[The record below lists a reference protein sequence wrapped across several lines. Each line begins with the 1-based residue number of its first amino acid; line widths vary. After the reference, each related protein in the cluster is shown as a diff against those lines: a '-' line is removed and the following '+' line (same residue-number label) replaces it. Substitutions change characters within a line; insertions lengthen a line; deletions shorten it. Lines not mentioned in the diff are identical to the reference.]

1 MKTKLRMERNKEGVD
16 NKTDKAGRLVKL
28 DLAVWCAQRGG
39 MQKQWQCSI

>member
-28 DLAVWCAQRGG
+28 DVAGRYAQRGV
-39 MQKQWQCSI
+39 